1 MFADFE
7 TLMDPSRN
15 HRVYRL
21 TVAKLSAPIIPFMP
35 LLMKGKEMS
44 NSVLLSYYGR
54 GKKSKTKKMVSHVE
68 VY

>member
-35 LLMKGKEMS
+35 LLMKGKRVQPIAM
-44 NSVLLSYYGR
+44 VGFIIMHLMWVMTLY
-54 GKKSKTKKMVSHVE
+54 KSHKNE
-68 VY
+68 I

>member
-35 LLMKGKEMS
+35 LLMKGKDIS
-44 NSVLLSYYGR
+44 NAVLMGEEKNVEP
-54 GKKSKTKKMVSHVE
+54 KKLFSHVE
-68 VY
+68 MY